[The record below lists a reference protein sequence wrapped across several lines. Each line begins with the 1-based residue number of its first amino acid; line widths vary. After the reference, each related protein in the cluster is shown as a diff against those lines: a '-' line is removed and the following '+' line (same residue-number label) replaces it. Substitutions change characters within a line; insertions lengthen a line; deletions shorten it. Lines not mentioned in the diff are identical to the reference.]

1 MNNSAV
7 IVLSPIDNVA
17 VCRRNVTIG
26 EPLAMEGETA
36 VAACDLLIGHKV
48 ARRAIPRG
56 AEVIKYGMSI
66 GSATADI
73 APGDWV
79 HLHNLQSNYL
89 SIHARTSQAPA

>member
-1 MNNSAV
+1 MIGSAV

-17 VCRRNVTIG
+17 VCRRNVAAG
-26 EPLAMEGETA
+26 EPLSMEGENA

-56 AEVIKYGMSI
+56 AEVFKYGMSI

-79 HLHNLQSNYL
+79 HLHNLTSNYL

>member
-1 MNNSAV
+1 MSGSAV

-17 VCRRNVTIG
+17 VCRRNVEAG

-48 ARRAIPRG
+48 ARRSIPRG
-56 AEVIKYGMSI
+56 APVIKYGMSI
-66 GSATADI
+66 GSATTDI

-79 HLHNLQSNYL
+79 HLHNLRSNYL
-89 SIHARTSQAPA
+89 SIHAQTSQAPA